1 MHYQV
6 NKQDVAGFT
15 LIELVVVIIVLG
27 ILAVIAAPK
36 FIGLSKEAR
45 VQTLNQVQAGVK
57 TANMLA
63 YSKTQMPSL
72 LSQAVAGRD
81 DIIDIDLN
89 GDGTPDTRLKWGY
102 LDNTD
107 VEKWITSDDKLI
119 IQYQGIDIT
128 YIGYDLNNNSLV
140 NDDQCYFRYTQAS
153 DANTAPQ
160 YDINTQGC

>member
-27 ILAVIAAPK
+27 ILAVIAAPR
-36 FIGLSKEAR
+36 FIGLSNEAR
-45 VQTLNQVQAGVK
+45 VQTLNQVQASVK

-63 YSKTQMPSL
+63 CSKTQMPSL

-153 DANTAPQ
+153 DASTAPQ

>member
-45 VQTLNQVQAGVK
+45 VQTLSQVQASVK

-63 YSKTQMPSL
+63 YSKNQMPSL